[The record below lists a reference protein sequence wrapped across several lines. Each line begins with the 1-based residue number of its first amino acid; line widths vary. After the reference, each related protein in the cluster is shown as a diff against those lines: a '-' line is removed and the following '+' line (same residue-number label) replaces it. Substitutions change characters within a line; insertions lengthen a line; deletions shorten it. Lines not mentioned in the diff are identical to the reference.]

1 MMEKKM
7 AFLEVKGL
15 EKYFNDTQV
24 LRGVDFTLEKGQVLS
39 NYRLLRKRKD
49 NAPALSEFSR
59 DAR

>member
-24 LRGVDFTLEKGQVLS
+24 LRGVDFTLEKGQVLAII
-39 NYRLLRKRKD
+39 LRKRKN
-49 NAPALSEFSR
+49 NAPSLSEFSR

>member
-1 MMEKKM
+1 M